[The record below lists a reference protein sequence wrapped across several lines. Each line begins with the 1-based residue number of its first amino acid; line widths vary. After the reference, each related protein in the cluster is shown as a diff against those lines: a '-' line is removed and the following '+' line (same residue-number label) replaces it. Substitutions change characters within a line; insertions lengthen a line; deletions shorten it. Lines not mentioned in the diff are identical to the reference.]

1 MFLWFYSEKSSCL
14 FPSCNIGRTIT
25 EEIVRLST
33 DPQQARKLNRLL
45 VKLVSNKLSIT
56 LAIFRLDVI
65 TQSADDIFPHETC
78 DNVVKLL
85 ARIS

>member
-1 MFLWFYSEKSSCL
+1 M
-14 FPSCNIGRTIT
+14 
-25 EEIVRLST
+25 RLST
-33 DPQQARKLNRLL
+33 GPKQAMKLSRLL
-45 VKLVSNKLSIT
+45 VKCVTNKLSKT
-56 LAIFRLDVI
+56 LNIWDII

>member
-1 MFLWFYSEKSSCL
+1 MSIVL
-14 FPSCNIGRTIT
+14 FPNCTIGKIIT
-25 EEIVRLST
+25 EATVRLST
-33 DPQQARKLNRLL
+33 EPQLAIKLSRLL
-45 VKLVSNKLSIT
+45 VKLVTNKLSQT
-56 LAIFRLDVI
+56 LNIWDVI

>member
-1 MFLWFYSEKSSCL
+1 M
-14 FPSCNIGRTIT
+14 IT
-25 EEIVRLST
+25 EATVRLST
-33 DPQQARKLNRLL
+33 EPQQAIKLSRLL
-45 VKLVSNKLSIT
+45 VKLVTNKLSII
-56 LAIFRLDVI
+56 LYNWCLDVI

>member
-1 MFLWFYSEKSSCL
+1 MILLKMSIVL
-14 FPSCNIGRTIT
+14 FPNCKIGKIIT
-25 EEIVRLST
+25 EATVRLST
-33 DPQQARKLNRLL
+33 GPQQAIKLSRLL
-45 VKLVSNKLSIT
+45 VKCVTNKLSKT
-56 LAIFRLDVI
+56 LNIWDVI